1 MELSSRKKAILQAV
15 VDAYIETAEP
25 VGSRTVSK
33 LYEMGLSSATIRNEM
48 ADLEELGYLD
58 QPHSSAGRI
67 PSDLG
72 YRVYVDAL
80 MQRYK
85 LTLSEMHR
93 INGFLKS
100 TVREFDTAIS
110 GVSRMLSELT
120 QYTTV
125 ALTPRV
131 NRDHIKKI
139 DIIGIDER
147 SFIVLLVTGTGVV
160 KNKAFTTKESVS
172 DEALV
177 MLSRILNDHLANKS
191 IDTVMLAQIQMLAEK
206 SRDKG
211 EVLRFVLNFVTEIVN
226 DLLGVDVYLGGV
238 KNIFNYPEFFDL
250 RKAKDFIDLLD
261 NKEEV
266 IKAFDDGEEKPKKS
280 VLKVTIGNE
289 NKIGRLKE
297 ASIIHAD
304 YKLGDRVL
312 GRIGLIGPTRM
323 NYAKT
328 ISEFDYFLK
337 TVNRLISQMN
347 NTKER
352 DDGG

>member
-125 ALTPRV
+125 ALT
-131 NRDHIKKI
+131 
-139 DIIGIDER
+139 
-147 SFIVLLVTGTGVV
+147 
-160 KNKAFTTKESVS
+160 
-172 DEALV
+172 
-177 MLSRILNDHLANKS
+177 
-191 IDTVMLAQIQMLAEK
+191 Q
-206 SRDKG
+206 
-211 EVLRFVLNFVTEIVN
+211 
-226 DLLGVDVYLGGV
+226 
-238 KNIFNYPEFFDL
+238 
-250 RKAKDFIDLLD
+250 
-261 NKEEV
+261 
-266 IKAFDDGEEKPKKS
+266 
-280 VLKVTIGNE
+280 
-289 NKIGRLKE
+289 IGR
-297 ASIIHAD
+297 AH
-304 YKLGDRVL
+304 V
-312 GRIGLIGPTRM
+312 
-323 NYAKT
+323 
-328 ISEFDYFLK
+328 
-337 TVNRLISQMN
+337 
-347 NTKER
+347 
-352 DDGG
+352 